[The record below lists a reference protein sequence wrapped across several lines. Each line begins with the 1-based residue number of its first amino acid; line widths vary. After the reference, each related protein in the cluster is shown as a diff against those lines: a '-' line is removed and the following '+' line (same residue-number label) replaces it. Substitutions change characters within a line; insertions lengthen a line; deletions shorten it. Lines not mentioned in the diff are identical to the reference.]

1 MKNSETLTVNGA
13 GERAIVMTRVFDAPR
28 DLVFDAFT
36 KPEFIQRWLLGP
48 GAWTMSVCNVDLRV
62 GGAYRYVLRR
72 DSDGTEMGWGGVYRE
87 IARPERLV
95 HTERFDQF
103 WYAGEALITTEFVEE
118 QGKTTITV
126 TILCESQ
133 QARDTM
139 LQSNMKV
146 GVAASYNKLEGLL
159 ESTLAKRK

>member
-1 MKNSETLTVNGA
+1 MKNSETLTVNAA
-13 GERAIVMTRVFDAPR
+13 GERAIVMTRVFGAPR

-36 KPEFIQRWLLGP
+36 KPEFIRRWLLGP

-62 GGAYRYVLRR
+62 GGSYRYVLRR
-72 DSDGTEMGWGGVYRE
+72 DSDGTEMGWGGVYGE

-95 HTERFDQF
+95 HTERFDQA
-103 WYAGEALITTEFVEE
+103 WYSGEALITTLFVEK
-118 QGKTTITV
+118 QGKTSITV

-159 ESTLAKRK
+159 ESTLAKGK